1 MALTGPVRQV
11 GTAPMKAAT
20 IEVAPQ
26 PTAILSTGG
35 AWPAAVSTAMPWPFC
50 TTSTV
55 IASGTT
61 SSAMAAQEN
70 SGRCRRGAASMPA
83 GSSTGGTQPA

>member
-11 GTAPMKAAT
+11 ET
-20 IEVAPQ
+20 Q
-26 PTAILSTGG
+26 PTKAQAIEPTPQATAMALIGG

-61 SSAMAAQEN
+61 SSTMAVQEN
-70 SGRCRRGAASMPA
+70 SGTCSRGSASRA
-83 GSSTGGTQPA
+83 T

>member
-11 GTAPMKAAT
+11 DTVPTMAQTMEP
-20 IEVAPQ
+20 APQ
-26 PTAILSTGG
+26 ATAMALIGG
-35 AWPAAVSTAMPWPFC
+35 VWPAAVSTAKPWPFC

-61 SSAMAAQEN
+61 SSTIACQEN
-70 SGRCRRGAASMPA
+70 TGA
-83 GSSTGGTQPA
+83 